1 MYYLTSTPVSLSFS
15 ISPASE
21 VPIFRQIVQQV
32 QRAASTGQLKV
43 GEQLPAVRSLA
54 EILVVNPNTVARS
67 YQELIRDGVLE
78 SRSGRGVFV
87 AERREVF
94 SREERERRLGHAATQ
109 LCHEAILL
117 GTGLPEV
124 RTILETAWKLLQRQS
139 RTVQTSEERKKP

>member
-1 MYYLTSTPVSLSFS
+1 MSLSFS

-32 QRAASTGQLKV
+32 QRAVSTGQFKV
-43 GEQLPAVRSLA
+43 GEQLPAVRVLA

-94 SREERERRLGHAATQ
+94 SQEESERRLSHAAEQ

-117 GTGLPEV
+117 GAGLPEV
-124 RTILETAWKLLQRQS
+124 RTHLEAAWKLLQEQS
-139 RTVQTSEERKKP
+139 HQVNASEQRKTP